1 MALKQS
7 NAKWK
12 IVVGHHTIRSAGHH
26 GDTEELV
33 NQLLP
38 ILEVIKMHSHITFTK
53 REIPK
58 KNSYI
63 YYALHSDIN
72 FMIEFQANDV
82 DLFMNGHDH
91 CLQHISSLNRFV
103 DTQVICI

>member
-33 NQLLP
+33 NHLLP
-38 ILEVIKMHSHITFTK
+38 ILE
-53 REIPK
+53 
-58 KNSYI
+58 
-63 YYALHSDIN
+63 
-72 FMIEFQANDV
+72 ANNI
-82 DLFMNGHDH
+82 DLFINGHDH
-91 CLQHISSLNRFV
+91 CLQHITSINRFV
-103 DTQVICI
+103 SFGNSVKSSRVIYNSED